1 MCIRDRAEGD
11 ERARKIYET
20 IGVHFGY
27 AIAHYARFYDI
38 RNLLFLGRVDVYKR
52 QGIRRMIPAEYV
64 YRHGEEH
71 DGNQDGREQG
81 NELVR

>member
-1 MCIRDRAEGD
+1 MAYGNAPFQRMP
-11 ERARKIYET
+11 
-20 IGVHFGY
+20 
-27 AIAHYARFYDI
+27 
-38 RNLLFLGRVDVYKR
+38 
-52 QGIRRMIPAEYV
+52 GIRRMIPAEYV